1 MTTTTTTFK
10 TSVNIK
16 FDLGKREFIERY
28 LPTPSHA
35 ESLLGLLKGFNDPNN
50 NKRSHII
57 VGPYG
62 TGKSLIA
69 TIIGNLTSKRIE
81 DERSLNTLSSKFN
94 KVHDDIYTELE
105 KIKELDKTYL
115 TVVLNGN

>member
-1 MTTTTTTFK
+1 MIRTNDTFK

-16 FDLGKREFIERY
+16 FDLGKKEFINRY

-35 ESLLGLLKGFNDPNN
+35 ESLIGLLKGFTNSTNS
-50 NKRSHII
+50 KAHMI

-69 TIIGNLTSKRIE
+69 TIVGGIVSKQVDRE
-81 DERSLNTLSSKFN
+81 TFKSLQSKF
-94 KVHDDIYTELE
+94 KSVFPCVSRRIPE
-105 KIKELDKTYL
+105 
-115 TVVLNGN
+115 

>member
-1 MTTTTTTFK
+1 MTTNIATFK

-16 FDLGKREFIERY
+16 FDLGKKEFVNRY

-35 ESLLGLLKGFNDPNN
+35 ESLLGLLRGFNNPRN

-69 TIIGNLTSKRIE
+69 TIVGNITSKKIK
-81 DERSLNTLSSKFN
+81 DQKTLNTLSKKFN
-94 KVHDDIYTELE
+94 KVHDDIYDELQNVKQLE
-105 KIKELDKTYL
+105 KK
-115 TVVLNGN
+115 